1 MSDEK
6 NRPPHDGPPDTPAE
20 KPAGLPDDLG
30 IELDSDKEEIDYIS
44 EKSAS
49 APSPG
54 HEPDA
59 EKPLKAKLK
68 KKDAE
73 LKHLKKENAE
83 LRDQLLRKMA
93 EMDNLKKRLE
103 REKND
108 YYQYAL
114 TDFLKDLLAVLDN
127 LERALAKPDE
137 GDGQSFQEGVRLIH
151 RQFLDAMRKRGVTPI
166 LDVVSQRFDPNLHQA
181 LATEESDEV
190 TEPRVAEE
198 MQRGYTLHDRLLRPS
213 LVKVRLPRKTQ
224 T

>member
-1 MSDEK
+1 MMTDEK
-6 NRPPHDGPPDTPAE
+6 NRPPDDDRPTPPAE
-20 KPAGLPDDLG
+20 KPAGQSEGPRIDPA
-30 IELDSDKEEIDYIS
+30 SDKEEIDYIS
-44 EKSAS
+44 EKTKP
-49 APSPG
+49 APAPEHDG
-54 HEPDA
+54 DRH
-59 EKPLKAKLK
+59 LKAKLK

-73 LKHLKKENAE
+73 IKQLKKEKEE

-93 EMDNLKKRLE
+93 DMENLKKRLE
-103 REKND
+103 REKSE

-127 LERALAKPDE
+127 LERALDKPDE
-137 GDGQSFQEGVRLIH
+137 GDGKSFQEGVRLIH
-151 RQFLDAMRKRGVTPI
+151 KQFLDAMRKRGVAPI
-166 LDVVSQRFDPNLHQA
+166 LDVVHQKFDPNLHQA

-190 TEPRVAEE
+190 AEPQVVEE